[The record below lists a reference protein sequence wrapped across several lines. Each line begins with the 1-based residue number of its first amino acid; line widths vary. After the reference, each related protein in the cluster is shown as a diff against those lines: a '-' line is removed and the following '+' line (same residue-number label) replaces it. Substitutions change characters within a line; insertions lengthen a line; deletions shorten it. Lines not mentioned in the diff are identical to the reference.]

1 MTEENPLARSQR
13 LLWEG
18 LSESRKGPR
27 PALSLER
34 IVNAGIDIA
43 DAEGI
48 EALSMRKLAAE
59 LGMGTMS
66 LYRYVPNKSELLNL
80 MLDQVSGTQLGR
92 LDPDGGWRDTLTT
105 AAWRGRE
112 LYLRHRWLLQV
123 NWSRPVLGP
132 NSVAEMEETMS
143 GLVDLP
149 FSDREKFMVIS
160 LLDSYVTGSARQ
172 RILYENATV
181 ESGMADEEFWG
192 NQLSVLVK
200 AMESGDFPTMAAM
213 DDDAFGADWEET
225 FALGLRLVLDGID
238 REVARRAA
246 R

>member
-1 MTEENPLARSQR
+1 MTEENPLARSQQ

-18 LSESRKGPR
+18 LPESRKGPK

-34 IVNAGIDIA
+34 IVNTGIAIA
-43 DAEGI
+43 EAEGI
-48 EALSMRKLAAE
+48 EALSMRKLAAA

-66 LYRYVPNKSELLNL
+66 LYRYVPSKSELLNL
-80 MLDQVSGTQLGR
+80 MLDHVSGTQLGR
-92 LDPDGGWRDTLTT
+92 LDPDGGWRDTLAT

-143 GLVDLP
+143 GLADLP
-149 FSDREKFMVIS
+149 FSDQEKFMVIS
-160 LLDSYVTGSARQ
+160 LLDSYVTGSVRQ
-172 RILYENATV
+172 RILHENATV
-181 ESGMADEEFWG
+181 ESGMTDEEFWG

-213 DDDAFGADWEET
+213 DDDAFDADWEET
-225 FALGLRLVLDGID
+225 FALGLRFVLDGID